1 MKAIA
6 GGFTRLLQFSGRD
19 QRGTFWPYAGLI
31 FSLAFCLI
39 PVAMWPGMEG
49 FTRTAFEIAEA
60 SPQDVSI
67 TVGTGGSSI
76 AVRGDHPEIEP
87 HITRMMLGVA
97 AVVGVAALLLAA
109 AVVRRLHDVGRSGL
123 WALAPLIF
131 LCSGIGGMTWVM
143 PRFMAG
149 EPGADAMGGFLLLFA
164 NNLLY
169 MASLA
174 TLIVFLALPSRRTDN
189 RWGPAGP

>member
-1 MKAIA
+1 MKAIV

-31 FSLAFCLI
+31 FGLAFCLI

-76 AVRGDHPEIEP
+76 SVR
-87 HITRMMLGVA
+87 
-97 AVVGVAALLLAA
+97 
-109 AVVRRLHDVGRSGL
+109 
-123 WALAPLIF
+123 
-131 LCSGIGGMTWVM
+131 
-143 PRFMAG
+143 
-149 EPGADAMGGFLLLFA
+149 
-164 NNLLY
+164 
-169 MASLA
+169 A
-174 TLIVFLALPSRRTDN
+174 TIRKSSPT
-189 RWGPAGP
+189 